1 MFDNPKIEPADA
13 LTYAALIHEET
24 LMNTMNESPDT
35 ASTPN
40 ASPCISVVP
49 VASADLGR
57 RAALGTILGAPLII
71 GSQARAQAAYP
82 TKPVRYIN
90 PFPPGGATDILSR
103 IFCAKMSEL
112 TGQQFLVENI
122 GGGGGDIGVAAL
134 ARAQPDGYTVGMG
147 SVASHGISPTLKAG
161 KLPFDAGKDFTF
173 ISNLY
178 SLPNF
183 LVGNLGLQAATVPE
197 LIALLRRNPGKY
209 NYGSSGL
216 GTTLHISGE
225 LFRILAEVDIGHVP
239 YRGGAP
245 AMVDVIGG
253 QVHLIFDNIPGSLAQ
268 YKIGKVKGYGVTSM
282 ARSPVVPDMPALSEF
297 LPGYDINSW
306 AALCGPANLPPAVV
320 ERLSMFSK
328 QALESPELKKAFF
341 DRGAT
346 AIWSNPKEA
355 TAFRASEEKRLGDI
369 IRKAKITLD

>member
-1 MFDNPKIEPADA
+1 MQ
-13 LTYAALIHEET
+13 TT
-24 LMNTMNESPDT
+24 PDT
-35 ASTPN
+35 PSDTPN
-40 ASPCISVVP
+40 PSASAIADTAPAASPAP
-49 VASADLGR
+49 GR
-57 RAALGTILGAPLII
+57 RAALGAILGAPLII
-71 GSQARAQAAYP
+71 GSEARAQAAYP
-82 TKPVRYIN
+82 TRPVKYIN

-103 IFCAKMSEL
+103 LYCAKMTEL

-147 SVASHGISPTLKAG
+147 TVASHGISPTLKTG

-173 ISNLY
+173 ISNMY

-183 LVGNLGLQAATVPE
+183 LVGNLGLQASTVPE
-197 LIALLRRNPGKY
+197 LIALLRKNPGKY
-209 NYGSSGL
+209 LYGSSGL

-245 AMVDVIGG
+245 AMTDVIGG

-268 YKIGKVKGYGVTSM
+268 YKIGKVKGYGVTSL

-297 LPGYDINSW
+297 LPGFDINSW
-306 AALCGPANLPPAVV
+306 AALAAPANLPPAVV

-328 QALESPELKKAFF
+328 QALESADLKKAFF

-346 AIWSNPKEA
+346 AVWSSPKEA
-355 TAFRASEEKRLGDI
+355 TAFRANEEKRLGDI